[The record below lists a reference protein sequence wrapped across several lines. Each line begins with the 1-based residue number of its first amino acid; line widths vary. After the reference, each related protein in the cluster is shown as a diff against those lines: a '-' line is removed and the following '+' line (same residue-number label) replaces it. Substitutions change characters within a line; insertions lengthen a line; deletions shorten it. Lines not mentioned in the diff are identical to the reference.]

1 MGAKKESRDLEIVGI
16 FVFLALLTLALV
28 SGLRWVVLT
37 PDSTVAPATQ
47 SAEIKP

>member
-1 MGAKKESRDLEIVGI
+1 MRAKKDSRDLEIVGI
-16 FVFLALLTLALV
+16 FLFLALLTLALV

-37 PDSTVAPATQ
+37 PESNIAPSVN